1 MDKTLTKHTMSYSQL
16 FESLNVGDYLHVPLN
31 YYSKRAVQTECSRQ
45 NKYAGC
51 TNLNNMYTTS
61 SKEKDGYITIY
72 RRR

>member
-16 FESLNVGDYLHVPLN
+16 FESLKVGDYLHVPLN
-31 YYSKRAVQTECSRQ
+31 SYSKSAVQTECSRQ

-61 SKEKDGYITIY
+61 SKQKDGHITIY